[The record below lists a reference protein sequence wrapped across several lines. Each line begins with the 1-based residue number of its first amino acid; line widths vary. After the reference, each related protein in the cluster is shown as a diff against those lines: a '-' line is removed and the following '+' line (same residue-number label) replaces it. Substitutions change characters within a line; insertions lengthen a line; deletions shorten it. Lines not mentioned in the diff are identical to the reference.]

1 MSTWNTYHV
10 NVFMNMISCLQTT
23 YHVNVVMNTI
33 SGLHDM
39 RFMNMLTWYGSCV
52 QTYCFMCE
60 WYVSCWRI
68 LVVQDHV
75 FKSCTVD
82 DHIVNTWWILWKHGW
97 WVPYH
102 LYISCTMLM
111 VHWTWVTWLI
121 SCTHDTVTS
130 CVVTKTYHVSCVVT
144 KAGLS
149 CVCVCTAQLA
159 AHVSV
164 SSTLQGH
171 NLMSLAHDHIFG
183 SESHTNGEIM
193 SQWETCCWYTCTF
206 GLGLRHKFPF
216 TVTGLSYQDPI
227 SLFRFIKFIKTK
239 FQRTPR
245 LCRV

>member
-1 MSTWNTYHV
+1 MFTNYISCQRGHEYDIWFTWYAIYEHVDMIWIMCPDVLFHVWMIRIMLTYLSCTR
-10 NVFMNMISCLQTT
+10 SCLQILYRGWSYREYMMDIMETWL
-23 YHVNVVMNTI
+23 MSTI
-33 SGLHDM
+33 SSIHILYHADGTLNLSHVTHIM
-39 RFMNMLTWYGSCV
+39 HTWYRDIMCRYEDISCV
-52 QTYCFMCE
+52 MCRYE
-60 WYVSCWRI
+60 GRAE
-68 LVVQDHV
+68 L
-75 FKSCTVD
+75 
-82 DHIVNTWWILWKHGW
+82 
-97 WVPYH
+97 
-102 LYISCTMLM
+102 
-111 VHWTWVTWLI
+111 
-121 SCTHDTVTS
+121 
-130 CVVTKTYHVSCVVT
+130 
-144 KAGLS
+144 

-193 SQWETCCWYTCTF
+193 RHWETCCWYTCTF

-227 SLFRFIKFIKTK
+227 SLFRFTKFIKTK

>member
-1 MSTWNTYHV
+1 MSSNLVPWMIISWIHDGYYGNMVDEYHIIYTYLVPCWWYTEPESRDSYHAH
-10 NVFMNMISCLQTT
+10 MIPW
-23 YHVNVVMNTI
+23 H
-33 SGLHDM
+33 
-39 RFMNMLTWYGSCV
+39 
-52 QTYCFMCE
+52 
-60 WYVSCWRI
+60 
-68 LVVQDHV
+68 
-75 FKSCTVD
+75 
-82 DHIVNTWWILWKHGW
+82 
-97 WVPYH
+97 
-102 LYISCTMLM
+102 
-111 VHWTWVTWLI
+111 
-121 SCTHDTVTS
+121 
-130 CVVTKTYHVSCVVT
+130 HVSLRRHIMCHVSLRRQGW
-144 KAGLS
+144 A
-149 CVCVCTAQLA
+149 VCVCATQLA

>member
-1 MSTWNTYHV
+1 MIHFFVNMEQKFMSTWNTYHV

-111 VHWTWVTWLI
+111 LHWAWVTWLI
-121 SCTHDTVTS
+121 SWTHDTVTS

-149 CVCVCTAQLA
+149 CVCVCVQ
-159 AHVSV
+159 
-164 SSTLQGH
+164 H
-171 NLMSLAHDHIFG
+171 NLRPMLVSLQLFKDTTWCHWHMI
-183 SESHTNGEIM
+183 
-193 SQWETCCWYTCTF
+193 TF
-206 GLGLRHKFPF
+206 LGRKVIQMEKSWVSGRPAVGIPALLGLGWD
-216 TVTGLSYQDPI
+216 TS
-227 SLFRFIKFIKTK
+227 FRL
-239 FQRTPR
+239 PW
-245 LCRV
+245 LG